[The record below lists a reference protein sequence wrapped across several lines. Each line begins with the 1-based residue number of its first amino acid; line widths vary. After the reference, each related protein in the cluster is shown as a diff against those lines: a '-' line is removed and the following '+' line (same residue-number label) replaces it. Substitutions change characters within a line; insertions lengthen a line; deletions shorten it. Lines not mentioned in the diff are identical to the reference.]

1 MKLSKKRSMQ
11 RKKTM
16 KRKPPTRGGYDWRG
30 DTPKKNRRNRGRGKR
45 TRKTNK

>member
-1 MKLSKKRSMQ
+1 MKLSQKRSMQ

-16 KRKPPTRGGYDWRG
+16 KRKPPTKGGYNWR
-30 DTPKKNRRNRGRGKR
+30 KNRGKGKG